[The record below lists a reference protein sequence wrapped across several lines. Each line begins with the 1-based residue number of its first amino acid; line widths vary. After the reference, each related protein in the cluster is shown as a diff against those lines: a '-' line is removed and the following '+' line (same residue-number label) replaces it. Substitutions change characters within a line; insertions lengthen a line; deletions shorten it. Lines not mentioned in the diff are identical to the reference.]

1 MNQLDPVAFR
11 VTERRPTRLVVLAH
25 AAIKGNAARRQH
37 RHRHVNIA
45 HLEMWRPGVTPS
57 GGQHPQA
64 EYIVVK
70 VRGAS
75 HIARWHAGHS
85 NSFQHGRLHNKN
97 AASHT
102 ADRSIADLLA

>member
-1 MNQLDPVAFR
+1 LKCNQWRRGFAVRCFPLKHGQKR
-11 VTERRPTRLVVLAH
+11 V
-25 AAIKGNAARRQH
+25 
-37 RHRHVNIA
+37 A

-75 HIARWHAGHS
+75 HIARWHADHS

-102 ADRSIADLLA
+102 ADRSIADLLVFDKLKEAHLGEF